1 MEFTQSDAL
10 TIEAIKGY
18 TKVSKLEVSAMQSIA
33 NKFIDPKAHV
43 CSHCPA
49 QIRFWHKRIC
59 DFADANNEA
68 IQNALNPQPEIV
80 VEEPKKRGR
89 KPKTEE

>member
-18 TKVSKLEVSAMQSIA
+18 TKVGKHEVSAMQSVA

-68 IQNALNPQPEIV
+68 IQNALNPQLEV
-80 VEEPKKRGR
+80 SVEAPKKRGR

>member
-18 TKVSKLEVSAMQSIA
+18 TKVGKHEVSAMQSVA

-49 QIRFWHKRIC
+49 Q
-59 DFADANNEA
+59 
-68 IQNALNPQPEIV
+68 NALNPQLEV
-80 VEEPKKRGR
+80 SVEAPKKRGR

>member
-1 MEFTQSDAL
+1 MEFTQADAL

-18 TKVSKLEVSAMQSIA
+18 KKVSKHEIAAMQSII
-33 NKFIDPKAHV
+33 NKFIDPKVVV
-43 CSHCPA
+43 CSYCDA

-59 DFADANNEA
+59 DFASNNHDA
-68 IQNALNPQPEIV
+68 IQLALNPQPI
-80 VEEPKKRGR
+80 EEPKKRGR

>member
-1 MEFTQSDAL
+1 MEFTISDAL

-18 TKVSKLEVSAMQSIA
+18 KNVGKHEVAAMQSIA
-33 NKFIDPKAHV
+33 NKFIDPKCVICNYCA
-43 CSHCPA
+43 A

-59 DFADANNEA
+59 DFAANNNDA
-68 IQNALNPQPEIV
+68 IQLALNPQPI
-80 VEEPKKRGR
+80 EEPKKRGR